1 MIMLPNSYRNAL
13 NWMDEFFNAIPATS
27 QAVPGTTKEDYNIQ
41 LTEDGNLMVTLER
54 KNENQEKEGRRYL
67 RREFSYQHF
76 SQAFTLPD
84 DVDREKISAS
94 VKEGILYVDLPKK
107 SAEAMS
113 IGKKIEIQ

>member
-1 MIMLPNSYRNAL
+1 MLFLQRVRSAPQVLPSTLLRVKKTIDW
-13 NWMDEFFNAIPATS
+13 NWLS
-27 QAVPGTTKEDYNIQ
+27 QEDYNIQ